1 MNLPSEINI
10 IALLLLLLYNVIQ
23 RLFVLTSISHLAN
36 VSEAYETTI
45 KHHLLFKTQIHEQHE
60 APTDLE
66 IEVTF

>member
-23 RLFVLTSISHLAN
+23 RLFVFTSISHLAN